1 MGSEKQFRTDFLF
14 PQADY
19 ILGAGSVLGLD
30 GSYFKYNSSPTGEE
44 ADYAAIKSDWG
55 VVGQDFKKTITSVE
69 TSDGRSTKR

>member
-1 MGSEKQFRTDFLF
+1 MGSENQFVTDFLF

-30 GSYFKYNSSPTGEE
+30 GSYFKYNFSPTGEE

-55 VVGQDFKKTITSVE
+55 VVGQDLKKAISSVE
-69 TSDGRSTKR
+69 KSDGRTIR